1 MNETTL
7 SHLNYTIGRDT
18 NGDEDHE
25 EGGAMVKMVC
35 VPPFSILPSDE
46 LQAEEVR
53 FNIQSL
59 TSTTLIEPSLDK
71 DKYKKAFPP
80 RDMWKEYLSWRG
92 NSKTKHEERTVVYS
106 FWKNDFFKTLEKNTW
121 VVGDNMDL
129 LMMHVQLKMHWRAD
143 LCIYEFT
150 TLDS

>member
-1 MNETTL
+1 MDSVVDASEVAIQDTEVFVVPMNC
-7 SHLNYTIGRDT
+7 SDG
-18 NGDEDHE
+18 ED
-25 EGGAMVKMVC
+25 
-35 VPPFSILPSDE
+35 
-46 LQAEEVR
+46 EVR

-121 VVGDNMDL
+121 VVGDDPIQQNEINAQRLDDRGILMEDGSMDVPNCTYPITDPSKSKIL
-129 LMMHVQLKMHWRAD
+129 L
-143 LCIYEFT
+143 
-150 TLDS
+150 